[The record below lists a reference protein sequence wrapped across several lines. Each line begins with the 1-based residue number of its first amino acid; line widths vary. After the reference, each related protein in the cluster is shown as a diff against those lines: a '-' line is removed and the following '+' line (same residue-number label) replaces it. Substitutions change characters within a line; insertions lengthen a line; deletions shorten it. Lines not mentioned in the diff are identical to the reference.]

1 MNNIN
6 QYLIYNDIFETICRV
21 DFSNGLLSEKIK
33 QRVEKLNLHNPL
45 PLNSNTDKPIR
56 TDPNLAAKEE
66 TTETPSYSVSNS
78 LTDRLGTDSVSSG
91 QNALYRR

>member
-1 MNNIN
+1 M
-6 QYLIYNDIFETICRV
+6 LKTICRV

-45 PLNSNTDKPIR
+45 PLNSNNDKPIK

>member
-1 MNNIN
+1 MNIN
-6 QYLIYNDIFETICRV
+6 QILCYNDISKTICRV

-45 PLNSNTDKPIR
+45 PLNSNNDKPVR
-56 TDPNLAAKEE
+56 TDPNLGAKEE

-78 LTDRLGTDSVSSG
+78 LADRLGTGTSSTG
-91 QNALYRR
+91 QNVLYRR